1 MIGTSTPSKQKGVLI
16 PTSQSA
22 RKEIKDM
29 AKNEL
34 ITEAE
39 IHKQTEEQCL
49 SAMSQLNKVKKGN

>member
-1 MIGTSTPSKQKGVLI
+1 
-16 PTSQSA
+16 
-22 RKEIKDM
+22 M